1 MAAGTG
7 YPLSMQLESVEEMD
21 MVLAK
26 AVEIANFRIKT
37 GKPKYLTFDSPT
49 ANEKALYE
57 IISEVCTSEFTA
69 DSVRHI
75 GGHKFPDIIFPF
87 AQCGVEIKGHKSQ
100 SDYLLGNSIMGSMFS
115 VENPKAIRLIVWS
128 ESSNS
133 VGCFDYFDSVV
144 GAEVTH
150 SPRFRLKPGATIEER
165 LFGIESSHLGT
176 ADEICLGSN
185 GIDYEKI
192 LARMRVEALAKG
204 NLPWWISEDY
214 SMATSD
220 DLSIV
225 RISNLADSD
234 RLSLNSVAT
243 FIFPEVMGGKS
254 SSKYRTVTAWAIA
267 TRGVLISRDN
277 FSAGGKV
284 SIEIKALC
292 ESHPFLVPK
301 SFANGIFRLS
311 RYFEVSISE
320 LRLYWNM
327 PGLRIG
333 EVVDEF
339 RKRLNEINLDSVL
352 ESVIES
358 SCSTCCTDKSRLE
371 NDIRQVIESG
381 LKLKVI

>member
-1 MAAGTG
+1 
-7 YPLSMQLESVEEMD
+7 
-21 MVLAK
+21 
-26 AVEIANFRIKT
+26 
-37 GKPKYLTFDSPT
+37 
-49 ANEKALYE
+49 
-57 IISEVCTSEFTA
+57 
-69 DSVRHI
+69 
-75 GGHKFPDIIFPF
+75 
-87 AQCGVEIKGHKSQ
+87 
-100 SDYLLGNSIMGSMFS
+100 
-115 VENPKAIRLIVWS
+115 
-128 ESSNS
+128 
-133 VGCFDYFDSVV
+133 
-144 GAEVTH
+144 
-150 SPRFRLKPGATIEER
+150 
-165 LFGIESSHLGT
+165 
-176 ADEICLGSN
+176 
-185 GIDYEKI
+185 
-192 LARMRVEALAKG
+192 
-204 NLPWWISEDY
+204 
-214 SMATSD
+214 
-220 DLSIV
+220 
-225 RISNLADSD
+225 
-234 RLSLNSVAT
+234 
-243 FIFPEVMGGKS
+243 MGGKS